1 MVAREFVEHLVLRA
15 KHDFAKLRDRREQGG
30 ADLLGFYLM
39 PGPIE
44 FSPHRSD
51 TPKRLRVVNEAN
63 RSGDR
68 EEDENEDESEGVD
81 DILDEKVY

>member
-1 MVAREFVEHLVLRA
+1 
-15 KHDFAKLRDRREQGG
+15 
-30 ADLLGFYLM
+30 M

>member
-1 MVAREFVEHLVLRA
+1 MKYQMIIHVFVDRA
-15 KHDFAKLRDRREQGG
+15 LKTGCML
-30 ADLLGFYLM
+30 
-39 PGPIE
+39 
-44 FSPHRSD
+44 RSD

>member
-1 MVAREFVEHLVLRA
+1 MDGLFLNQN
-15 KHDFAKLRDRREQGG
+15 K
-30 ADLLGFYLM
+30 
-39 PGPIE
+39 
-44 FSPHRSD
+44 SPRSD